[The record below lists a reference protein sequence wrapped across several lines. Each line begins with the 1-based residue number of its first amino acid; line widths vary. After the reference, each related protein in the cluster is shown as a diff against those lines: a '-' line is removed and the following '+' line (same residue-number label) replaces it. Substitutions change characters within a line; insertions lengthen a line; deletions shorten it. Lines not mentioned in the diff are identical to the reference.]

1 LKEPKMIQLQAIKD
15 LIGTVENLRT
25 KVVKQYDE
33 EKLHLDEE
41 TYITFSLRGKYD
53 AYTNV
58 LGLLNTINKGREI

>member
-1 LKEPKMIQLQAIKD
+1 MIQLQAIKD

-41 TYITFSLRGKYD
+41 THITFSLRGKYD

-58 LGLLNTINKGREI
+58 IGLLNTINKGRLNE